1 MVLLDPVGDGALEY
15 GRTLTLRVAGA
26 ESNFAIALARLGVPV
41 AWVSRVGDDPLGEIV
56 RSTIAGEGVDV
67 SHVRV
72 DAAPTGVFF
81 KWRRDGR
88 SFPLYYRRGSAAA
101 QLEPGDVPDD
111 ALDGVELVH
120 LTGITTAL
128 GEGPRALVVD
138 LARRAHELGA
148 IVTFD
153 PNFRPALW
161 SDAREAAR
169 AHADVL
175 PFVDWYL
182 CGLEEGCALF
192 GVQSADELV
201 AAVGTNDVV
210 IRLGSRG
217 ALVRGVEVPPELLED
232 VVDEVGAGDA
242 FAAGFAYGLLQDWPP
257 DRSARAAN
265 VLAAH
270 ALRGT
275 GDWETLPRLA
285 DLRL

>member
-1 MVLLDPVGDGALEY
+1 MVLLDLVGDGALEY

-72 DAAPTGVFF
+72 DPAPTGVFF

-138 LARRAHELGA
+138 LARRAHERGA

-217 ALVRGVEVPPELLED
+217 ALVRGFEVAPERLED

-285 DLRL
+285 DLCL